1 MEREYYIRRVG
12 NALSEQDLNF
22 TNRILHSHTTRFE
35 KHEKDSGLSIKLSIN
50 GPEDYFIGPSRFKI
64 TSGRYLLVNRH
75 QEFTCSIKQAIPTEG
90 MCFYLDS
97 EVVNGIHNAYLQS
110 PEGLVDNDLQNKP
123 FELMEKI
130 YSLQENELG
139 HYIQSM
145 LPVLR
150 DPIKSLE
157 LDYPAVFQDLSEH
170 LVRSQLAIR
179 KQLMRI
185 SNAKRSTREEIFRRV
200 SRVRNFIDEN
210 FLDELCL
217 EELASL
223 ACLSKFHF
231 LRCFKEV
238 YDISPYQYVIQKR
251 LGHGKKLLN
260 KQNTS
265 LSEIAYQIGF
275 TDRRAFNKAFR
286 KAFGMSPSEFRAG

>member
-1 MEREYYIRRVG
+1 MEREFYLRRVG
-12 NALSEQDLNF
+12 NALSEVNLNF
-22 TNRILHSHTTRFE
+22 TNAVLHSHTTRFE
-35 KHEKDSGLSIKLSIN
+35 KHERDSGLSIKLAIQ
-50 GPEDYFIGPSRFKI
+50 GPEDYFIGSSRFKI

-75 QEFTCSIKQAIPTEG
+75 QEFICSINQPTPTEG
-90 MCFYLDS
+90 MCFYLDPTL
-97 EVVNGIHNAYLQS
+97 VQ
-110 PEGLVDNDLQNKP
+110 GLYNSYTRQADGLLEDDISQPP

-139 HYIQSM
+139 RYITEL
-145 LPVLR
+145 LPKLR
-150 DPIKSLE
+150 DPERNAE
-157 LDYPAVFQDLSEH
+157 LDLPFVFHELSER
-170 LVRSQLAIR
+170 LVRSQLEVR
-179 KQLMRI
+179 EQLSRI

-238 YDISPYQYVIQKR
+238 YSISPYQYVIQKR
-251 LGHGKKLLN
+251 LEHGKRLL
-260 KQNTS
+260 QTAPSS
-265 LSEIAYQIGF
+265 LSEIAYQVGF

-286 KAFGMSPSEFRAG
+286 KAFGMSPAEFRMG